1 MRAVDEG
8 SSKPKRSETYVFIL
22 PDGMDDLYF
31 CACDNNSTRAR
42 WIFKPFCLSR
52 HAETCAQGSVFWP
65 KYHITTVVSPIGP
78 GQDAGFWT
86 LRSAIAF
93 TKHANAGKNNTVE
106 CIFLHLDFLQK
117 EHGWELQLRLPSII
131 LKQYALLLL
140 REAIREEQMDL
151 TNLNRE
157 RWCWCQT

>member
-1 MRAVDEG
+1 M
-8 SSKPKRSETYVFIL
+8 
-22 PDGMDDLYF
+22 
-31 CACDNNSTRAR
+31 
-42 WIFKPFCLSR
+42 
-52 HAETCAQGSVFWP
+52 
-65 KYHITTVVSPIGP
+65 SPIGP

-93 TKHANAGKNNTVE
+93 TKHANTVE

-131 LKQYALLLL
+131 LKQYALLIL

-157 RWCWCQT
+157 R